1 MKTGI
6 LQFDVT
12 HNPSENIKLLKSY
25 LGKNRCEL
33 VLLPELSMCGYLFQS
48 RNQLM
53 DISESVPKGP
63 STRAMLRLS
72 AEHSCTIVFG
82 LAEKESQN
90 IYNTA
95 VIVSKGRYIGRYRKI
110 HLSDFEKKLFDR
122 GKENP
127 VFDVDGM
134 KIGVQIC
141 FDLWFPEISREQIR
155 NGADILLVPA
165 NFGGRTTYHISKI
178 RAIENLTPLV
188 LCNRTGHESI
198 PGMNADFLGKSS
210 AVDSRGNRICTL
222 SEGREDFR
230 VCDISLC
237 KKKSNVICSDFEKE
251 IKLHY

>member
-12 HNPSENIKLLKSY
+12 HNPGENIKLLKSY

-53 DISESVPKGP
+53 DISESVPQGP

-110 HLSDFEKKLFDR
+110 HLSDFEKKTRFL
-122 GKENP
+122 
-127 VFDVDGM
+127 M
-134 KIGVQIC
+134 
-141 FDLWFPEISREQIR
+141 
-155 NGADILLVPA
+155 
-165 NFGGRTTYHISKI
+165 
-178 RAIENLTPLV
+178 LT
-188 LCNRTGHESI
+188 
-198 PGMNADFLGKSS
+198 A
-210 AVDSRGNRICTL
+210 
-222 SEGREDFR
+222 
-230 VCDISLC
+230 
-237 KKKSNVICSDFEKE
+237 
-251 IKLHY
+251 